1 MNHLSLLP
9 LAGALILTAS
19 VAWSANEPA
28 APISVEMKSISYDP
42 KSVEVPVGGSIV
54 WTNKA
59 FTNHT
64 ATSEDDG
71 KTFDTGEIKPNE
83 SSSPVKFDKEGEF
96 TVPLQDTWQDDERNG
111 GGEAAGGQLINQ
123 DYSLSAATQ
132 REATRCTHFQTSWRS
147 HHESTG
153 GACGGDCS

>member
-1 MNHLSLLP
+1 LDVAEPEVIMNQVLQLAVSL
-9 LAGALILTAS
+9 AFIFAASTAS
-19 VAWSANEPA
+19 FAGENDGTKQSDAKPT
-28 APISVEMKSISYDP
+28 SVEMKSISYDP

-71 KTFDTGEIKPNE
+71 KTFDTGEIKPGE

-96 TVPLQDTWQDDERNG
+96 TYHCKIHGKTMSGTVVVKP
-111 GGEAAGGQLINQ
+111 
-123 DYSLSAATQ
+123 SAAN
-132 REATRCTHFQTSWRS
+132 
-147 HHESTG
+147 
-153 GACGGDCS
+153 

>member
-1 MNHLSLLP
+1 MDCFAFIFAVSVI
-9 LAGALILTAS
+9 LAAS
-19 VAWSANEPA
+19 VDSSANKQSDA
-28 APISVEMKSISYDP
+28 KPISVEMKSISYDP

-96 TVPLQDTWQDDERNG
+96 KYHCKIHGKTMSGTVVVKP
-111 GGEAAGGQLINQ
+111 AAAN
-123 DYSLSAATQ
+123 
-132 REATRCTHFQTSWRS
+132 
-147 HHESTG
+147 
-153 GACGGDCS
+153 

>member
-28 APISVEMKSISYDP
+28 ALISVVMKSISYDP
-42 KSVEVPVGGSIV
+42 KSAEVPVGGSIV

-71 KTFDTGEIKPNE
+71 KIFDTGEIKPGE
-83 SSSPVKFDKEGEF
+83 TSSPVTFDKEGEF
-96 TVPLQDTWQDDERNG
+96 NYHCKIHGKTMNGTVVVKPQ
-111 GGEAAGGQLINQ
+111 
-123 DYSLSAATQ
+123 
-132 REATRCTHFQTSWRS
+132 
-147 HHESTG
+147 
-153 GACGGDCS
+153 

>member
-1 MNHLSLLP
+1 MNQLSLLP

-28 APISVEMKSISYDP
+28 APISVAMKSISYDP
-42 KSVEVPVGGSIV
+42 KSVEVPVGGSVV

-71 KTFDTGEIKPNE
+71 KTFDTGEIKPCE
-83 SSSPVKFDKEGEF
+83 SSSAVKFDKEGE
-96 TVPLQDTWQDDERNG
+96 
-111 GGEAAGGQLINQ
+111 IN
-123 DYSLSAATQ
+123 YRCKIHGKTMSGTIVVKAAT
-132 REATRCTHFQTSWRS
+132 
-147 HHESTG
+147 G
-153 GACGGDCS
+153 K

>member
-1 MNHLSLLP
+1 MNRAWQLAVSLGFIF
-9 LAGALILTAS
+9 AVS
-19 VAWSANEPA
+19 VAWSAEENEGTKQSEANPS
-28 APISVEMKSISYDP
+28 SVEMKSISYDP

-64 ATSEDDG
+64 ATSEDEG

-96 TVPLQDTWQDDERNG
+96 QYHCTIHGKTMSGTVVVKP
-111 GGEAAGGQLINQ
+111 
-123 DYSLSAATQ
+123 SAAN
-132 REATRCTHFQTSWRS
+132 
-147 HHESTG
+147 
-153 GACGGDCS
+153 

>member
-1 MNHLSLLP
+1 MSRVCQ
-9 LAGALILTAS
+9 LASFLAFIFAVS
-19 VAWSANEPA
+19 VAWSAEENDGTKQSDAKPT
-28 APISVEMKSISYDP
+28 SVEMKSISYDP

-83 SSSPVKFDKEGEF
+83 SSSSVKFDKEGEF
-96 TVPLQDTWQDDERNG
+96 RYHCTIHGKTMSGTVVVKP
-111 GGEAAGGQLINQ
+111 AAAN
-123 DYSLSAATQ
+123 
-132 REATRCTHFQTSWRS
+132 
-147 HHESTG
+147 
-153 GACGGDCS
+153 

>member
-28 APISVEMKSISYDP
+28 APISVVMKSISYEP

-64 ATSEDDG
+64 ATSDDG
-71 KTFDTGEIKPNE
+71 QTFNTGEIKPNE
-83 SSSPVKFDKEGEF
+83 SSSPVKFDKEGEYNYHCTIHGKTMSG
-96 TVPLQDTWQDDERNG
+96 TVVVKP
-111 GGEAAGGQLINQ
+111 
-123 DYSLSAATQ
+123 SAAN
-132 REATRCTHFQTSWRS
+132 
-147 HHESTG
+147 
-153 GACGGDCS
+153 

>member
-1 MNHLSLLP
+1 MNRVCQSVVSLAFI
-9 LAGALILTAS
+9 LAVS
-19 VAWSANEPA
+19 VAWSAEEKDGTKQSEPK
-28 APISVEMKSISYDP
+28 PTSVEMKSISYDP
-42 KSVEVPVGGSIV
+42 KSVEVPVGGLIV

-96 TVPLQDTWQDDERNG
+96 TYHCKIHGKTMSGLVVVKP
-111 GGEAAGGQLINQ
+111 AGAN
-123 DYSLSAATQ
+123 
-132 REATRCTHFQTSWRS
+132 
-147 HHESTG
+147 
-153 GACGGDCS
+153 